1 MTAPDAGLETAPAGA
16 GQLGLRGDPELET
29 RLKELLFLQR
39 LSRAA
44 ATTMTPDALLGLII
58 QETTDAL
65 GTDVCSV
72 YLWDPP
78 REALVLTATNGLS
91 REAVGRAQLRMG
103 EGVTGWVAQ
112 QRAPLAVPD
121 VRVEPRFNWMPGVDQ
136 ARFVSMLSV
145 PILAGPRVVGVLN
158 VQTERPRIF
167 DQSDIDFLS
176 ALAAQVAGIVERSEL
191 QRRLQIQLN
200 EIRLSQDIHTR
211 FTRLALSGAGLPS
224 ILEAVETLAQCRVGL
239 YDPDGYELAVASPRP
254 ASSGLPR
261 RIAVP
266 AEIRVSEGTADGL
279 TTAEGWTLV
288 PLRAG
293 DDVLAV
299 LLATD
304 SSPVDPAIRRRALE
318 HGATVL
324 ALELTKERAAAEV
337 ERRLRGDLLDDLVRR
352 KLEDGERRRLAQQA
366 ERLGFRVSD
375 TTWLLLLEPDDEASS
390 AALRTRATQ
399 DRVNEAFTELARRRF
414 PGALVVTRSSSVAL
428 LLPADPEGDSGAELA
443 LVQRFGEHLLQTVQ
457 TVSRG
462 TSMSLGIGNRT
473 QSVAD
478 LPRAYEEARQ
488 ALRLAHRGGRKRLV
502 TSYRGLGAFR
512 LLLEIEH
519 PEVLGRYVEEML
531 GPLLRYEQ
539 GRDTPLIGTLEQLIA
554 AHWNQ
559 REAARRLHIHINTL
573 LYRMQRIEQL
583 ASFSLADAETRV
595 ALAVAMRA
603 RTLLTPE

>member
-78 REALVLTATNGLS
+78 REALMLTATNGLS

-266 AEIRVSEGTADGL
+266 AEIRVPEGTADGL

-399 DRVNEAFTELARRRF
+399 DRVNEALTELARRRF